1 MIISS
6 LQITTDLLAWKISQ
20 QCGWFVQWR
29 SRDPGWNSCWRG
41 NNLIL
46 SVGKSFICQRTAEN
60 WDKISNIRSGKN
72 ENHQT
77 LGQSSS
83 IHCNFSMKFKFDFG
97 VI

>member
-1 MIISS
+1 MIKVG
-6 LQITTDLLAWKISQ
+6 TVV
-20 QCGWFVQWR
+20 G
-29 SRDPGWNSCWRG
+29 GG
-41 NNLIL
+41 NNLIY

-60 WDKISNIRSGKN
+60 WDKISNNIRSGKN